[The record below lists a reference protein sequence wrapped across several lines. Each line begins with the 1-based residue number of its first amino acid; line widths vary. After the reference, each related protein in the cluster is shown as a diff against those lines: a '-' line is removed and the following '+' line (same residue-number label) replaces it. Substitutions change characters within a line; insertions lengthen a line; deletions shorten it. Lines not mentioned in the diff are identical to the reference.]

1 MLVLPKMPSIDDLLL
16 EKKRYGLIQKV
27 SNLEKIKLKIGMP
40 VQKIIG
46 YIEMSNVKI
55 KVNKKVLIPRYET
68 EELIE
73 IAKDLIVKNNYIR
86 ILDLCSGTGFIGIAL
101 KKWNNKL
108 DIVCAD
114 IDKNAI
120 SQSKINAN
128 LNNVD
133 IKIIKSNVF
142 ENVSGEFDLIISNP
156 PYINFREKA
165 SMSKSVL
172 WFEPKKA
179 LFASDNGMFF
189 YKKIDKEHLNF
200 LSKHGALLFE
210 INPLNS
216 DYFESNGY
224 INLKDINNKIRFSI
238 LKSKK

>member
-1 MLVLPKMPSIDDLLL
+1 MPSIEDLVL
-16 EKKRYGLIQKV
+16 EKKRYGLTKKI
-27 SNLEKIKLKIGMP
+27 SWLEKIKIKIGMP

-46 YIEMSNVKI
+46 YIEMSDVKI

-73 IAKDLIVKNNYIR
+73 IAKDLIVKNNYIK

-101 KKWNNKL
+101 KKWNKNL
-108 DIVCAD
+108 VVVCSD
-114 IDKNAI
+114 IDRNAI
-120 SQSKINAN
+120 SQSKINAQ

-133 IKIIKSNVF
+133 IKIIRSNVF
-142 ENVSGEFDLIISNP
+142 EKISGEFDLIISNP
-156 PYINFREKA
+156 PYINISEKD

-179 LFASDNGMFF
+179 LFASDEGMFF
-189 YKKIDKEHLNF
+189 YKKIDKEHANF
-200 LSKHGALLFE
+200 LSNDGALLFE

-216 DYFESNGY
+216 EYFENNGY
-224 INLKDINNKIRFSI
+224 INLKDINGKIRFSI
-238 LKSKK
+238 KSYKI